1 MEPSSSAIYSTLE
14 LPTAVQVQDDYRPQ
28 RRASSSKSSL
38 FCLVVIVLG
47 LLNILLTSL
56 LLYLWIP
63 GQGPSDSNRA
73 SCPSCPDFWMRFAN
87 HCYYFS
93 VEKKDWNSSL
103 QFCIARDAQLLIILD
118 NQEMSLLQNLIDQ
131 DFHWIGL
138 RKNSSWRWED
148 GSALNFSRV
157 YSNSLVQRCGA
168 VNKDGLQASSCEVP
182 LRWVCK
188 KVRL

>member
-1 MEPSSSAIYSTLE
+1 METRSNAIYCTLE
-14 LPTAVQVQDDYRPQ
+14 LPSTVQVQDDCSPQ
-28 RRASSSKSSL
+28 RRASSSRPSL

-47 LLNILLTSL
+47 LLNVLLASL
-56 LLYLWIP
+56 LLSQWIL
-63 GQGPSDSNRA
+63 GQGPNRATCA
-73 SCPSCPDFWMRFAN
+73 SCPSCPDFWMRHAN

-93 VEKKDWNSSL
+93 VEQKDWNSSL
-103 QFCIARDAQLLIILD
+103 EFCTARDAHLLMILD

-131 DFHWIGL
+131 DFRWIGL
-138 RKNSSWRWED
+138 RKNSSWTWED
-148 GSALNFSRV
+148 GSVLNFSRV

-168 VNKDGLQASSCEVP
+168 LNRAGLQGSSCEVP